1 MKAATQKHPLSNR
14 TEQLLQ
20 QRGEYLEEIEQLEA
34 RVPGLET
41 KLAELRKKVVH
52 TTSHHIGNGNGSHE
66 VMEDLS
72 STRARINALRGHV
85 QEIERSLELVEKAE
99 SAAAAI
105 AQAMELI
112 NTEQRLQASL
122 QARIEQA
129 ATRSQGIEEEIVT
142 AQSAAESAEQAA
154 GHALAQAEDAKA
166 EKAARTQLEKA
177 VELALATEAIIR
189 VKRRTIETMDGEVA
203 NMKQQAADSR
213 QREQVAKA
221 ALSEALWSK
230 YAEEW
235 NAAAKTLAS
244 IGAHLVAAD
253 RINGGWGTHL
263 TKLHIPLFGTLDR
276 ETLTR
281 TEVVDASDEV
291 SLDDL
296 VKGTA

>member
-20 QRGEYLEEIEQLEA
+20 QRDDYLEEIEQLEA

-41 KLAELRKKVVH
+41 KLAELRKKVVR
-52 TTSHHIGNGNGSHE
+52 TTMHHIDNGSHE
-66 VMEDLS
+66 VMEELS
-72 STRARINALRGHV
+72 NTRARINALRGNV
-85 QEIERSLELVEKAE
+85 QETERSLELVEKAE
-99 SAAAAI
+99 SAGAAI
-105 AQAMELI
+105 AQAMEQI

-129 ATRSQGIEEEIVT
+129 ATRSQGIEEEIAT

-154 GHALAQAEDAKA
+154 GQALAQAEDAKA

-177 VELALATEAIIR
+177 VELALATEATIR
-189 VKRRTIETMDGEVA
+189 VKRRTIETMDGEVV

-235 NAAAKTLAS
+235 NAAAKTLAC
-244 IGAHLVAAD
+244 IGARLVAAD
-253 RINGGWGTHL
+253 RVNGGWGAHL
-263 TKLHIPLFGTLDR
+263 TKLHIPLFGRLDR

-291 SLDDL
+291 SLENL
-296 VKGTA
+296 VKGAA

>member
-1 MKAATQKHPLSNR
+1 MKAATRKHPLSSR
-14 TEQLLQ
+14 AEQLRQ
-20 QRGEYLEEIEQLEA
+20 QREGYLKEIEQLEA

-41 KLAELRKKVVH
+41 KLADLRKKVVR
-52 TTSHHIGNGNGSHE
+52 TTTHHIDNGSHE
-66 VMEDLS
+66 VMEELS
-72 STRARINALRGHV
+72 SAKARINALRGHV
-85 QEIERSLELVEKAE
+85 KEAERNLELVEKAE
-99 SAAAAI
+99 SASAAV
-105 AQAMELI
+105 AQAMEQI

-129 ATRSQGIEEEIVT
+129 EARSQGIEEEIAA

-154 GHALAQAEDAKA
+154 GQALAQAEDAKA

-177 VELALATEAIIR
+177 VELALATEATIR
-189 VKRRTIETMDGEVA
+189 VKRRTIETMEAEVVS
-203 NMKQQAADSR
+203 MKQQTADSS

-221 ALSEALWSK
+221 ELSEALWSK

-235 NAAAKTLAS
+235 NAAAKTLAG

-276 ETLTR
+276 ENLTR
-281 TEVVDASDEV
+281 TEVVEASDEV

>member
-1 MKAATQKHPLSNR
+1 MKAATQKHPRSNR

-52 TTSHHIGNGNGSHE
+52 TTSHHIGNGSHE
-66 VMEDLS
+66 VMDDLS

-177 VELALATEAIIR
+177 VELATEAIIR

-235 NAAAKTLAS
+235 NAAAKTLAN

>member
-1 MKAATQKHPLSNR
+1 MKAATQKHPRSNR

-20 QRGEYLEEIEQLEA
+20 QRDDYLGEIEQMVA
-34 RVPGLET
+34 RVPGLEN

-52 TTSHHIGNGNGSHE
+52 TTSHHIGNGSHE

-85 QEIERSLELVEKAE
+85 QEIERSLELVEKSE

-105 AQAMELI
+105 VQAMELI

-129 ATRSQGIEEEIVT
+129 ATRSQGIEEEIAT
-142 AQSAAESAEQAA
+142 AQSAAVSAEQAA
-154 GHALAQAEDAKA
+154 GQALAQAEDAKA

-177 VELALATEAIIR
+177 VELALATEATIR
-189 VKRRTIETMDGEVA
+189 VKRRTIETMEAEVV
-203 NMKQQAADSR
+203 NMKQQAGDSR

-235 NAAAKTLAS
+235 NAAAKTLAG

-253 RINGGWGTHL
+253 RINGGWGAHL
-263 TKLHIPLFGTLDR
+263 TKLHIPLFGTQDR

-281 TEVVDASDEV
+281 TEVVDASDQI

-296 VKGTA
+296 VKGVA

>member
-20 QRGEYLEEIEQLEA
+20 QRDDYLEEIEQLEE
-34 RVPGLET
+34 RVPSLET
-41 KLAELRKKVVH
+41 KLAELRKKVVR
-52 TTSHHIGNGNGSHE
+52 TTMHHIDNGSHE
-66 VMEDLS
+66 VMEELS
-72 STRARINALRGHV
+72 NTRARINTLRGLV
-85 QEIERSLELVEKAE
+85 QETERSLELVEKAE
-99 SAAAAI
+99 SAGAAI
-105 AQAMELI
+105 AQATEQI

-122 QARIEQA
+122 QTRIEQA
-129 ATRSQGIEEEIVT
+129 ATRSQGIEEEIAA

-154 GHALAQAEDAKA
+154 GQALAQAEDAKA

-177 VELALATEAIIR
+177 VELALATEATIR
-189 VKRRTIETMDGEVA
+189 VKRRTIETMEAEVA

-235 NAAAKTLAS
+235 NAAAKTLAG

-253 RINGGWGTHL
+253 RINGGWGAHL
-263 TKLHIPLFGTLDR
+263 TKLHIPLFGTQDR

-281 TEVVDASDEV
+281 TEVVDASDEIA
-291 SLDDL
+291 LDDL
-296 VKGTA
+296 VKGMC

>member
-1 MKAATQKHPLSNR
+1 MKAATQKHPRSNR

-52 TTSHHIGNGNGSHE
+52 TTSHHIGNGSHE